1 MRYLICIDP
10 GRQSGVALYDY
21 DDARIKNV
29 TTKDFWGVL
38 DYVCGDFTPDSC
50 AVLIESSSNQGKI
63 WNPDGE
69 GIKAVV
75 GKARAVGQNNR
86 EASLLQERLSSLGYR
101 CALVRP
107 RNTKRKADEV
117 ARISGWPGKTNNHNR
132 DAIMMC
138 MAHTNRQLLLAK
150 FEWEDD
156 GKNRV

>member
-50 AVLIESSSNQGKI
+50 AVLIESSNADGATWSADGHTQNVANKIKRDIGK
-63 WNPDGE
+63 
-69 GIKAVV
+69 
-75 GKARAVGQNNR
+75 NNR

-150 FEWEDD
+150 FGWE
-156 GKNRV
+156 